1 MSGMHTNND
10 TGRNLEIP
18 LRNDLRNEMEDN
30 DEKSKC
36 FGHLNHSDQRKR
48 GLFNKI
54 LYRIAECIEIH
65 VEVNNK
71 FSALYKCVGDISRY
85 SSTLDK
91 HKRIFTIKDFKFVFV
106 VSKLNSSH
114 SCNLFDPWISF

>member
-1 MSGMHTNND
+1 MPEIHTNND

-36 FGHLNHSDQRKR
+36 FGHLNNSDQRNR

-71 FSALYKCVGDISRY
+71 FSALYKCVGDIRY
-85 SSTLDK
+85 IIYRGTAQLWTNISAFLQSKISS
-91 HKRIFTIKDFKFVFV
+91 
-106 VSKLNSSH
+106 
-114 SCNLFDPWISF
+114 LFLLFPN